1 MVKKYMLIIIRS
13 IIWIIVVGGI
23 LLVALRLWIIL
34 STQVEISTVADVQEA
49 PAAIVFGAGLK
60 RDGSPTLILQDRVET
75 AVQLYNQGKVSKL
88 LMSGDNRFIDYNEP
102 ASMREYAIGLGVPAE
117 DIVLDYA
124 GRSTYDTCY
133 RAKDIFGLEK
143 AILVTQAFHM
153 PRAIYSCRA
162 LGLEVTG
169 VIANLKQFR
178 KSSILYWNIREIFA
192 STNALWEL
200 HISHPLPVLGEKEYI
215 FPSEKSLPGH
225 NTCKR
230 IS

>member
-1 MVKKYMLIIIRS
+1 MLIIIRS